1 MAILCGSYKTEAAA
15 LSKLNLVRKIL
26 AHVSQ
31 AISHETPS
39 ADRRTGEN
47 ERKQVMPMSSPQI
60 ASGDRIVD
68 PMIALAGCSKRQRV
82 VVVGSKSLE
91 LMLELHRRGYLLAA
105 AAGNCGRPTGQYDV
119 ALVDWRRRTLHAL
132 EPTMDWLMNFLSPRA
147 VLVVWVDAQKPA
159 ANESLRA
166 SVAKRGF
173 VIVHGTVHECGC
185 ALLARR
191 SQAYPVQKA
200 A

>member
-1 MAILCGSYKTEAAA
+1 M
-15 LSKLNLVRKIL
+15 
-26 AHVSQ
+26 H
-31 AISHETPS
+31 
-39 ADRRTGEN
+39 
-47 ERKQVMPMSSPQI
+47 SPQVAI
-60 ASGDRIVD
+60 GDRIID
-68 PMIALAGCSKRQRV
+68 PMIALAGCSTRQRIV
-82 VVVGSKSLE
+82 VAGSKSME
-91 LMLELHRRGYLLAA
+91 LMLELHRRGYLFAA

-132 EPTMDWLMNFLSPRA
+132 ETTMDWLMNLLKPGA

-166 SVAKRGF
+166 LVAKRGF
-173 VIVHGTVHECGC
+173 VIVDGTVHECGC

>member
-1 MAILCGSYKTEAAA
+1 
-15 LSKLNLVRKIL
+15 
-26 AHVSQ
+26 
-31 AISHETPS
+31 
-39 ADRRTGEN
+39 
-47 ERKQVMPMSSPQI
+47 MSSSQVAI
-60 ASGDRIVD
+60 GDRIID
-68 PMIALAGCSKRQRV
+68 PMIALAGCSTRQRILV
-82 VVVGSKSLE
+82 AGSKSME

-132 EPTMDWLMNFLSPRA
+132 EPTMDWLMNFLNPSA

-159 ANESLRA
+159 ASENLRA
-166 SVAKRGF
+166 LVAKRGF
-173 VIVHGTVHECGC
+173 VIVRNTVHECGC

-191 SQAYPVQKA
+191 SQAYPVRQA